1 LSCYYSW
8 EQTVEKGKFRIILA
22 DDHALF
28 REAVRAVLDA
38 DAEFDVV
45 AEASSGAEVLS
56 ALDANQPDLVVLDAE
71 IVDGDEGLVADMKQL
86 QPGCRVL
93 MLVDA
98 GAHSMVLKAARAGA
112 EGFVAKESPLQ
123 DLLTAVR
130 ALKRGETV
138 VPGHMLGPLL
148 SSLMRQ
154 RKQEDAAFERILRLT
169 QREKEVLAL
178 LAEGADN
185 EAIAKALVISP
196 QTARTHIQNI
206 LGKLN
211 VHSRLEAAAIAMQNG
226 LLENGA
232 LANGRRV

>member
-1 LSCYYSW
+1 
-8 EQTVEKGKFRIILA
+8 VEKTEFRIVLA

-28 REAVRAVLDA
+28 REAVKAVLQV
-38 DAEFDVV
+38 ESELGVV
-45 AEASSGAEVLS
+45 GEASTSAEVLTQLAS
-56 ALDANQPDLVVLDAE
+56 SRPDLIILDVE
-71 IVDGDEGLVADMKQL
+71 ITDGDESLIAEIKERV
-86 QPGCRVL
+86 PGCRVL
-93 MLVDA
+93 MLVDRN
-98 GAHSMVLKAARAGA
+98 GHSAVLRAARAGA

-123 DLLTAVR
+123 ELLGAVR
-130 ALKRGETV
+130 ALQRGETV

-148 SSLMRQ
+148 TSLMRQ

-185 EAIAKALVISP
+185 EAIARALVISP

-226 LLENGA
+226 LLDNGV
-232 LANGRRV
+232 LTSGLRRG

>member
-1 LSCYYSW
+1 M
-8 EQTVEKGKFRIILA
+8 EKTEFRIVLA

-28 REAVRAVLDA
+28 REAVKAVLQV
-38 DAEFDVV
+38 ESELGVV
-45 AEASSGAEVLS
+45 GEASTSAEVLTQLAS
-56 ALDANQPDLVVLDAE
+56 SRPDLIILDVE
-71 IVDGDEGLVADMKQL
+71 ITDGDESLIAEIKERV
-86 QPGCRVL
+86 PGCRVL
-93 MLVDA
+93 MLVDRN
-98 GAHSMVLKAARAGA
+98 GHSAVLRAARAGA

-123 DLLTAVR
+123 ELLGAVR
-130 ALKRGETV
+130 ALQRGETV

-148 SSLMRQ
+148 TSLMRQ

-185 EAIAKALVISP
+185 EAIARALVISP

-226 LLENGA
+226 LLDNGV
-232 LANGRRV
+232 LTSGLRRG

>member
-1 LSCYYSW
+1 L
-8 EQTVEKGKFRIILA
+8 VETERFKIVLA

-28 REAVRAVLDA
+28 REAVKAVLDVESELA
-38 DAEFDVV
+38 VV
-45 AEASSGAEVLS
+45 GEASSAVEVLTQLAS
-56 ALDANQPDLVVLDAE
+56 SQPDLVVLDAE
-71 IVDGDEGLVADMKQL
+71 LLEADDGLVATMKESH
-86 QPGCRVL
+86 PECRVL
-93 MLVDA
+93 MLID
-98 GAHSMVLKAARAGA
+98 GNAHSVVLKAARAGA
-112 EGFVAKESPLQ
+112 EGFVTKESPLQ
-123 DLLTAVR
+123 DLLGAVR
-130 ALKRGETV
+130 ALKRGETI

-185 EAIAKALVISP
+185 ESIARALVISP

-226 LLENGA
+226 LLENGM
-232 LANGRRV
+232 LTNGRRR

>member
-1 LSCYYSW
+1 
-8 EQTVEKGKFRIILA
+8 VEKGRFRIILA

-38 DAEFDVV
+38 ENEVDVV
-45 AEASSGAEVLS
+45 AEASSGGEVLTEM
-56 ALDANQPDLVVLDAE
+56 DATHPDLIVLDAE
-71 IVDGDEGLVADMKQL
+71 ILESEEGLVSAMKQL
-86 QPGCRVL
+86 VPDCRVL
-93 MLVDA
+93 MLVDGA
-98 GAHSMVLKAARAGA
+98 AHSTVLRAARAGA
-112 EGFVAKESPLQ
+112 EGFVTKESPLQ

-154 RKQEDAAFERILRLT
+154 RKQEDAAFERILKLT
-169 QREKEVLAL
+169 HREKEVLTL

-232 LANGRRV
+232 LANGRQV